1 MEPTAPDQP
10 SYEASSIQVLKG
22 LSAVRKR
29 PAMYIGSTDVRGLHH
44 LVYEVVDN
52 AIDEAMAG
60 HCTHIVVTLHDDGSC
75 SVSDDGRGIP
85 VDLHPT
91 EGRPAAEIVMTVLHA
106 GGKFNDSTYKV
117 SGGLHGVGV
126 SCVNA
131 LSERL
136 QLDIWRDGR
145 HWEQAYARGVPS
157 YDLRD
162 IGPAEVVTPEEPAV
176 AAGIEAPRRGT
187 TVRFW
192 PDPEIFRET
201 LEFNRDTLSQRLR
214 ELAFLNPGV
223 RIRVADERD
232 DYAESFVYEGGIT
245 EFVRYLNQGRQVL
258 HEEPVTL
265 SAARD
270 GIEVHASLQWTTAY
284 NESLLS
290 FVNNINTR
298 DGGTH
303 VSGLKAALTRS
314 LNGYA
319 QANGLLKGTKGD
331 NLGGDDVR
339 EGLTA
344 VLSVRVPEPQF
355 EGQTKGKLGNSEVKG
370 LVEAVAADA
379 LSTFLDE
386 HPAVGKAIIGK
397 AVDAARARDAARKAR
412 ELARRKNALEGSD
425 LPGKLADC
433 QERDPEK
440 CELYLVEGDS
450 AGGSAKQ
457 GRDRRTQAILPL
469 RGKILNVE
477 KARFDKMLSNQE
489 VKTIISA
496 LGCGIGMDYDP
507 ARLRY
512 GRIIL
517 MTDADVDGSHIRT
530 LLLTFFY
537 RQMRPL
543 VDAGRLYIAQPPLY
557 RVKRGRGE
565 QYLKDEAALEQYFQ
579 GQAGRVTVRNVRGEA
594 LPEDQVVA
602 LGHALR
608 TWRNRL
614 RRLERRY
621 PPALLE
627 AWFRVTGGAVTT
639 AEGVGPDVW
648 MKDLRRILAETDAEL
663 RVDGHRLDGDAVV
676 VRLVRHG
683 DAMELVLSNPL
694 PRVDDAA
701 LRAAWDA
708 LQVAGPLPLTLSV
721 GNTVR
726 EAGSWLQAVEQLMVL
741 SQQGWD
747 VQRYKGLGE
756 MNPDQLWETTMN
768 AENRVLQQVT
778 VGEGTE
784 ADQMFT
790 TLMGDAV
797 EPRRDF
803 IQQHALSV
811 RNLDV

>member
-1 MEPTAPDQP
+1 MEPTAEEQP
-10 SYEASSIQVLKG
+10 SYGASSIQVLKG
-22 LSAVRKR
+22 LAAVRKR

-60 HCTHIVVTLHDDGSC
+60 WCEQIDVTLHDDGSC
-75 SVSDDGRGIP
+75 SVRDDGRGIP
-85 VDLHPT
+85 VDIHPT

-131 LSERL
+131 LASKL
-136 QLDIWRDGR
+136 TLDIWRDGR
-145 HWEQAYARGVPS
+145 HWQQTYAIGVPQHE
-157 YDLRD
+157 LRD
-162 IGPAEVVTPEEPAV
+162 VGE
-176 AAGIEAPRRGT
+176 AGTREDGSVQRGT

-192 PDPEIFRET
+192 PDAEIFAET
-201 LEFNRDTLSQRLR
+201 QDFSFDTLAQRLR

-223 RIRVADERD
+223 RIRITDERD
-232 DYAESFVYEGGIT
+232 DHTETFFAEGGLVAFCNWMN
-245 EFVRYLNQGRQVL
+245 EGRQKL
-258 HEEPVTL
+258 HDHPVAIT
-265 SAARD
+265 AARD
-270 GIEVHASLQWTTAY
+270 GIEVAAALQWTTGY
-284 NESLLS
+284 SENLLS

-314 LNGYA
+314 LNTYA
-319 QANGLLKGTKGD
+319 QQHNLLKGTKGD

-339 EGLTA
+339 EGLTC
-344 VLSVRVPEPQF
+344 VLAVRVPEPQF

-370 LVEAVAADA
+370 LVEGVAADA
-379 LSTFLDE
+379 LSAFLE
-386 HPAVGKAIIGK
+386 ENPAVGKAIIGK

-412 ELARRKNALEGSD
+412 ELARRKSALEGGD

-433 QERDPEK
+433 QEREAER
-440 CELYLVEGDS
+440 CEIYLVEGDS

-469 RGKILNVE
+469 RGKIINVE

-496 LGCGIGMDYDP
+496 LGCGIGGDYDEDK
-507 ARLRY
+507 LRY
-512 GRIIL
+512 GRIIV

-530 LLLTFFY
+530 LLLTFFF

-543 VDAGRLYIAQPPLY
+543 VEAGRVYIAQPPLY
-557 RVKRGRGE
+557 RVKRGRSLR
-565 QYLKDEAALEQYFQ
+565 YLKDEAAMEAFFQEQ
-579 GQAGRVTVRNVRGEA
+579 ATRIHVTRGDGTELLDVEVESLAPAVRA
-594 LPEDQVVA
+594 
-602 LGHALR
+602 
-608 TWRNRL
+608 WRNRL

-627 AWFRVTGGAVTT
+627 AWFRVTGGSVEGDVDAWMVT
-639 AEGVGPDVW
+639 V
-648 MKDLRRILAETDAEL
+648 RRVLAETDPEL
-663 RVDGHRLDGDAVV
+663 RIGAHRVEGDAVIV
-676 VRLVRHG
+676 QAIRHG
-683 DAMELVLSNPL
+683 DALDVVLSSPL
-694 PRVDDAA
+694 PRVDDEGI
-701 LRAAWDA
+701 RAAWEA
-708 LQVAGPLPLTLSV
+708 LQVAGPLPVRLNV
-721 GNTVR
+721 GSSVR
-726 EAGSWLQAVEQLMVL
+726 ELNSWFDAYEHIL
-741 SQQGWD
+741 SLAQQGWD

-756 MNPDQLWETTMN
+756 MNPEQLWETTMDP
-768 AENRVLQQVT
+768 ENRVLQQVT
-778 VGEGTE
+778 VGESSV
-784 ADQMFT
+784 ADAMFT

-797 EPRRDF
+797 EPRRNF
-803 IQQHALSV
+803 IQEHALSV